1 MRDILTDLSD
11 MLSDPDPV
19 RRAQIQMHK
28 PLPKRFYKDV
38 TIGKAKDGFEL
49 LLDGKPVKTPA
60 KAKILVATEATAR
73 LLAAEWDAQTE
84 VINPVLMPVTRL
96 VNTAID
102 GIASDMDAVHADI
115 LRFAGT
121 DFLCYR
127 AEGPSELVDL
137 QAEKWDPVIIWMAG
151 HTGARFILAGGVIH
165 QEQPASALAAF
176 DRCLSHHKDPLKLA
190 CLHTITTL
198 TGSAILALAFAENH
212 LAVEDVWSLAH
223 VDEDWQISQ
232 WGSDIDADDRR
243 TKRYRDMVAASAVF
257 ASFTA

>member
-1 MRDILTDLSD
+1 MREILTDLSD

-38 TIGKAKDGFEL
+38 TVGKTDAGFEL

-60 KAKILVATEATAR
+60 KAKIVVAAEATAK
-73 LLAAEWDAQTE
+73 LLAHEWDAQKE

-96 VNTAID
+96 ANTAID
-102 GIASDMDAVHADI
+102 GIASDLDAVHEDI

-127 AEGPSELVDL
+127 AEGPTELVDL
-137 QAEKWDPVIIWMAG
+137 QSEKWDPVMTWAAKDV
-151 HTGARFILAGGVIH
+151 GARFILASGVIH
-165 QEQPASALAAF
+165 QEQPKAAIEAFHKRLAI
-176 DRCLSHHKDPLKLA
+176 HKDPLKLA

-198 TGSAILALAFAENH
+198 TGSAILALAFAEKH
-212 LAVEDVWSLAH
+212 LTVEDVWMLAH

-232 WGSDIDADDRR
+232 WGSDLEAEDRR
-243 TKRYRDMVAASAVF
+243 AKRWVDMQAAAAVF
-257 ASFTA
+257 ESFNG